1 MPPEATD
8 TSALLH
14 AWVNPQGLPA
24 TATFEWGTTS
34 DFGQRSTPLAGPA
47 RTFAADV
54 QLPLTGLTPGTR
66 YYWRVVVT
74 SDAGTTVVGGKYVD
88 TTAAPTV
95 TADAATKV
103 SATAAIL
110 NGRVHPHSLDATAW
124 FEWAPLGGA
133 GGKRTPDVLLPAA
146 TWTRTTSATVTGLT
160 PATTYTYRVV
170 ARNSSGET
178 ASDGVTFRTPS

>member
-1 MPPEATD
+1 M
-8 TSALLH
+8 
-14 AWVNPQGLPA
+14 PA

-34 DFGQRSTPLAGPA
+34 DFGQRSTPLAVPA

-110 NGRVHPHSLDATAW
+110 NGRVHPTRS
-124 FEWAPLGGA
+124 
-133 GGKRTPDVLLPAA
+133 TPPRGSSGRRSAVRAA
-146 TWTRTTSATVTGLT
+146 TGRRT
-160 PATTYTYRVV
+160 
-170 ARNSSGET
+170 SSCPRRRGP
-178 ASDGVTFRTPS
+178 VRRWRR